1 MPYTFTQAP
10 ATTDKPKQA
19 TPRREKEGGKEVPS
33 PATKARISKLANRF
47 ESQNAPADPTVG
59 VKNAPKQQQQ
69 QQQQPQQPSSTV
81 IPAKQ
86 AS

>member
-1 MPYTFTQAP
+1 M
-10 ATTDKPKQA
+10 
-19 TPRREKEGGKEVPS
+19 PS

-47 ESQNAPADPTVG
+47 ESQDATADPTVG
-59 VKNAPKQQQQ
+59 VKTAPKQQ

-81 IPAKQ
+81 LPAKQ